1 MLVPLFL
8 ALSASQFCLL
18 SPSKKRV
25 SCCLSRKKSSDLS
38 VVLLRLREAR
48 MRLRARLA
56 RLACSERREKTS
68 TLSLSRTCSP
78 AVDSLGTHSH
88 PLSICNAVQTIALR
102 CHRPGGT
109 RHCRVLRH
117 FLEGVRL
124 TRPHQLT
131 YYTAYICSSGHALSL
146 PFQQYF
152 LANSQAP
159 GRSFGEGVSSK
170 VVGRRRTRTKCK
182 LESHG
187 GALSL
192 LKLFTRLQTGIVR
205 NQPANVAV
213 SANQLEAPAR
223 PVGARRRAVA
233 RKAARTAAALLA
245 VAFVAS
251 PSPAHAAKAAKA
263 TTEVVEHLHVG
274 QKIANYF
281 RSFGLPDL
289 AVLALISAMPV
300 VELRGAVPVGVWM
313 GLDPLTQVLPVCVLG
328 NMVPIIPLLVLL
340 RNDKLK

>member
-1 MLVPLFL
+1 M
-8 ALSASQFCLL
+8 
-18 SPSKKRV
+18 
-25 SCCLSRKKSSDLS
+25 
-38 VVLLRLREAR
+38 
-48 MRLRARLA
+48 
-56 RLACSERREKTS
+56 
-68 TLSLSRTCSP
+68 
-78 AVDSLGTHSH
+78 
-88 PLSICNAVQTIALR
+88 
-102 CHRPGGT
+102 
-109 RHCRVLRH
+109 
-117 FLEGVRL
+117 
-124 TRPHQLT
+124 
-131 YYTAYICSSGHALSL
+131 